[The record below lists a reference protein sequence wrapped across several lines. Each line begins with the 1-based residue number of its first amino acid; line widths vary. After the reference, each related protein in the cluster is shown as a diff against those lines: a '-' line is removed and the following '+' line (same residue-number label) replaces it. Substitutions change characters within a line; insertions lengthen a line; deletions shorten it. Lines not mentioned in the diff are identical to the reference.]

1 MTLNEVH
8 FLRVLLE
15 SMMSESLRFS
25 IRDTLIE
32 I

>member
-1 MTLNEVH
+1 MKLSEVY

-15 SMMSESLRFS
+15 SMMSESLHFS